1 MLTVL
6 TADDLEERE
15 RYGLLDTYTAA
26 MLRRLRGPRPPERTI
41 PSHVEIDDDERAR
54 RVNRGITA
62 EAAERQ
68 RVKWRD
74 ERIAEVWE
82 EIRQRWGPNACAAA
96 QAEIQRRAQIMRMQA
111 MMQQQARMF
120 QSTSTTTSGT
130 FSGTFSG
137 GFGGVVFPGMF
148 R

>member
-1 MLTVL
+1 
-6 TADDLEERE
+6 
-15 RYGLLDTYTAA
+15 
-26 MLRRLRGPRPPERTI
+26 
-41 PSHVEIDDDERAR
+41 
-54 RVNRGITA
+54 
-62 EAAERQ
+62 
-68 RVKWRD
+68 
-74 ERIAEVWE
+74 
-82 EIRQRWGPNACAAA
+82 
-96 QAEIQRRAQIMRMQA
+96 